1 MSKKP
6 EGKPKLS
13 FIYTSMLNEIARVRE
28 YGNKKHGSLD
38 DWKTTKPIQHYESAE
53 RHIRSLMDNEW
64 IDSES
69 GFSHA
74 AHAICNLM
82 FEIERKK
89 YKDSVIEG
97 GGKVKPN
104 TVYTLNKSGD
114 KLIEKGGM
122 IIDCNSINEKG
133 PEIIIKPIEIDNKK
147 IREEVLKKIKHNRI
161 KPKCRCM
168 SLPKDIPQLSES
180 AIINP
185 EIWNKFKKK
194 IKKGVLRKTKNDIII
209 KSIDKILKRRQ
220 KDDHN

>member
-28 YGNKKHGSLD
+28 YGNKKYGSLD

-82 FEIERKK
+82 FEIERTNFT
-89 YKDSVIEG
+89 I
-97 GGKVKPN
+97 
-104 TVYTLNKSGD
+104 
-114 KLIEKGGM
+114 
-122 IIDCNSINEKG
+122 
-133 PEIIIKPIEIDNKK
+133 
-147 IREEVLKKIKHNRI
+147 
-161 KPKCRCM
+161 
-168 SLPKDIPQLSES
+168 KDIPFISES

-194 IKKGVLRKTKNDIII
+194 IRKGKLRKNKDKNII
-209 KSIDKILKRRQ
+209 KTLKHLKEKEEGSIAKEEIAEFNRIRDSINKEEKR
-220 KDDHN
+220 